1 MAGRFESVSAPKHG
15 SWLNLVEGIFSK
27 LKRQMFR
34 VIRVADREER
44 IKQINKYIEGINDSH
59 IVYHWK

>member
-15 SWLNLVEGIFSK
+15 SRLNLVEGFFSK
-27 LKRQMFR
+27 LTRQMFR

-44 IKQINKYIEGINDSH
+44 IKQINKYIEEINDAP
-59 IVYHWK
+59 IVCH